1 MIVGSGLC
9 ILFLVLLC
17 VFVFFLLEFF
27 NMKRFAIAGIV
38 AASILATGCTR
49 IETGEVG
56 LRQGFDKQVS
66 GNELLPGSFNQ
77 TLVGSVLTF
86 PIKDVS
92 VKVEDMTPLAKDNS
106 TMKDFDA
113 LVVYNINQANVS
125 DLYNTKNKNFHANH
139 NGDVYLM
146 YNYVYN
152 ATRNAIYKASRKY
165 EALDMADNRQAME
178 ADIREI
184 VVRTL
189 ADEKLDGMINVSQ
202 VLIRNIVPADAIVAS
217 ANELVKAKNELKQKE
232 VEVATAQAEARR
244 IAALN
249 SNAGAIQYM
258 DAQARMKQADAQI
271 ILAEGIKNFKGG
283 TLVLGAGVVPNLPV
297 GK

>member
-1 MIVGSGLC
+1 
-9 ILFLVLLC
+9 
-17 VFVFFLLEFF
+17 
-27 NMKRFAIAGIV
+27 MKRILTLSVIA
-38 AASILATGCTR
+38 AAVLMAGCTR

-56 LRQGFDKQVS
+56 LRRGFDKQVS
-66 GNELLPGSFNQ
+66 GQELLPGSFNQ
-77 TLVGSVLTF
+77 TIVGEVLTF

-125 DLYNTKNKNFHANH
+125 DLYNTKNKSFHANQ

-146 YNYVYN
+146 YNYIFN

-165 EALDMADNRQAME
+165 EALDMADNRQTME

-184 VVRTL
+184 IIKTL

-258 DAQARMKQADAQI
+258 DAQARMKQADAS
-271 ILAEGIKNFKGG
+271 LKVAEAIASFKGQ
-283 TLVLGAGVVPNLPV
+283 TLVIGGGANVNV
-297 GK
+297 GGK

>member
-1 MIVGSGLC
+1 
-9 ILFLVLLC
+9 
-17 VFVFFLLEFF
+17 
-27 NMKRFAIAGIV
+27 
-38 AASILATGCTR
+38 
-49 IETGEVG
+49 
-56 LRQGFDKQVS
+56 
-66 GNELLPGSFNQ
+66 
-77 TLVGSVLTF
+77 VLTF

-125 DLYNTKNKNFHANH
+125 DLYNTKNKSFHANH

-146 YNYVYN
+146 YNYVFN
-152 ATRNAIYKASRKY
+152 ATRNAIYKAARKY
-165 EALDMADNRQAME
+165 EALDMADNRQLME
-178 ADIREI
+178 ADIRDI
-184 VVRTL
+184 VIKTL
-189 ADEKLDGMINVSQ
+189 AEEKLDGMINISQ
-202 VLIRNIVPADAIVAS
+202 VLIRNIVPADIVVGS

-258 DAQARMKQADAQI
+258 DAQARMKQADASLKMADAIAQ
-271 ILAEGIKNFKGG
+271 FKGG
-283 TLVLGAGVVPNLPV
+283 TLVIGAGANVNV
-297 GK
+297 GGK

>member
-1 MIVGSGLC
+1 MIVGSGPC
-9 ILFLVLLC
+9 ILLLVFLC
-17 VFVFFLLEFF
+17 VFIFFLLEFF

-38 AASILATGCTR
+38 VACILATGCTR

-125 DLYNTKNKNFHANH
+125 DLYNTKNKSFHANH

>member
-1 MIVGSGLC
+1 MNRYFKL
-9 ILFLVLLC
+9 
-17 VFVFFLLEFF
+17 
-27 NMKRFAIAGIV
+27 GIV
-38 AASILATGCTR
+38 ASAVALTSACTR

-56 LRQGFDKQVS
+56 LRRGFDKQVS
-66 GNELLPGSFNQ
+66 GQELLPGSFNQ
-77 TLVGSVLTF
+77 VIVGEVLTF

-125 DLYNTKNKNFHANH
+125 DLYNTKNKSFHATH
-139 NGDVYLM
+139 GGDVYLM
-146 YNYVYN
+146 YNYIFN
-152 ATRNAIYKASRKY
+152 ATRNAIYKSSRKY
-165 EALDMADNRQAME
+165 EALDMADNRQVME
-178 ADIREI
+178 ADIRDI
-184 VVRTL
+184 VIKTL
-189 ADEKLDGMINVSQ
+189 AEEKLDGMINVSQ

-258 DAQARMKQADAQI
+258 DAQARMKQADAALETAKAI
-271 ILAEGIKNFKGG
+271 ATFKGN
-283 TLVLGAGVVPNLPV
+283 TLVIGAGTNVNV

>member
-1 MIVGSGLC
+1 
-9 ILFLVLLC
+9 
-17 VFVFFLLEFF
+17 
-27 NMKRFAIAGIV
+27 MKRLLTIGILG
-38 AASILATGCTR
+38 AAVLMTGCTR

-56 LRQGFDKQVS
+56 LRVGFDKQVS

-77 TLVGSVLTF
+77 TIVGDVLTF
-86 PIKDVS
+86 PIKDVT
-92 VKVEDMTPLAKDNS
+92 VKVEDMTPLARDNS

-113 LVVYNINQANVS
+113 VVVYNINQANVS
-125 DLYNTKNKNFHANH
+125 DLYNTKNKSFHARH
-139 NGDVYLM
+139 DGDVYLM
-146 YNYVYN
+146 YNYVFN

-165 EALDMADNRQAME
+165 EALDMADNRQTME
-178 ADIREI
+178 ADIRDI
-184 VVRTL
+184 VVKTL
-189 ADEKLDGMINVSQ
+189 AEEKLDGMINVSQ

-258 DAQARMKQADAQI
+258 DAQTRMKQAEAAVI
-271 ILAEGIKNFKGG
+271 MAEGIRNFRGG

>member
-1 MIVGSGLC
+1 MTFGSGRC
-9 ILFLVLLC
+9 ILLLGFVC
-17 VFVFFLLEFF
+17 VFIFFLLEFF
-27 NMKRFAIAGIV
+27 NMKRFAIAGLV
-38 AASILATGCTR
+38 VASILATGCTR

-56 LRQGFDKQVS
+56 LRVGFDKQVS

-86 PIKDVS
+86 PIKDVT

-113 LVVYNINQANVS
+113 VVVYNINQANVS
-125 DLYNTKNKNFHANH
+125 DLYNTKNKSFHANH
-139 NGDVYLM
+139 GGDVYLM
-146 YNYVYN
+146 YNYVFN

-184 VVRTL
+184 VIRTL

-258 DAQARMKQADAQI
+258 DAQTRMKQAEAAVI
-271 ILAEGIKNFKGG
+271 MAEGIRNFKGG